1 MKLERFQL
9 ESLKLERSIL
19 SQNESSE
26 DGELIMNIETKSLV
40 GKKK

>member
-26 DGELIMNIETKSLV
+26 DGELIMNFETKSLV